1 MLPRRISASISM
13 ALVALLGFSAAAG
26 ADPIDDARRR
36 RDEAQTAAV
45 VAAQRYVDAL
55 SEQARQE
62 AEIARLEREIPALRA
77 HAEELRKEVRD
88 RAVDLYRQGGQSMP
102 ITEMIST
109 DRAIDVARAEA
120 LTASAAEYDRE
131 LAAELTRTAAKLERE
146 EARLRE
152 LKALQDVLVLQLAR
166 DREALDRALANA
178 HVALERV
185 EAVAA
190 FKATFTGADAA
201 AAGAVET
208 GASVC
213 PIYGAVAFV
222 NDWGAPRSGGRT
234 HQGNDLFNAH
244 GTPNLAVMDGE
255 MEIELGGLGGISV
268 WVHGD
273 DGVSYYYAHLSKI
286 EGPPRRVA
294 RGDVIGFTGATG
306 NAAGGPPHTHFG
318 IRAPNGQMVN
328 PYPTLKVLCGL

>member
-1 MLPRRISASISM
+1 
-13 ALVALLGFSAAAG
+13 
-26 ADPIDDARRR
+26 
-36 RDEAQTAAV
+36 
-45 VAAQRYVDAL
+45 
-55 SEQARQE
+55 
-62 AEIARLEREIPALRA
+62 
-77 HAEELRKEVRD
+77 
-88 RAVDLYRQGGQSMP
+88 MP

-120 LTASAAEYDRE
+120 LTASAAKYDRA

-152 LKALQDVLVLQLAR
+152 LKAFQDVLVLRLAR

-178 HVALERV
+178 NIALERV

-190 FKATFTGADAA
+190 FKATFTGTDAA
-201 AAGAVET
+201 PAGAVET

-255 MEIELGGLGGISV
+255 MEMEIELGGISV

-273 DGVSYYYAHLSKI
+273 DGVSYYAHLLKI
-286 EGPPRRVA
+286 EGLPRRVT
-294 RGDVIGFTGATG
+294 RGDVIGFTGDTG

-318 IRAPNGQMVN
+318 IRAPSGQMVS